1 MSSIP
6 ALLRDRVAA
15 TPDAEAYRVPSDDGW
30 TSITWRET
38 GERVR
43 ALALGL
49 AALGA
54 GPGTRV
60 SILCSTRL
68 EWVLADLAV
77 LATGA
82 ATTTIYPSN
91 TAAESAFVIV
101 DSGSTIVIAEDDDQ
115 VAKLRSVQKELPDVT
130 HVVVIDG
137 QAADDGWVITFASV
151 GADSTSDAGDGST
164 NEASAGSAVEP
175 GGPPAEAGD
184 ESAGEAGGGPAGD
197 SGPVKSGSGYDTMVD
212 AIGAGDLAT
221 LIYTSGTTG
230 RPKGVELTHDNW
242 LYVAAAVREL
252 DLISAD
258 DFHFL
263 WLPLS
268 HSFGKLLEVVMIDI
282 GVPTAID
289 GRLDR
294 IADNLGVLKPTFMA
308 AAPRIFEK
316 IHNTVVATVRREG
329 GVKAR
334 VFDWARRTGMR
345 VSRARQHDA
354 AIPLTTR
361 IEYGLADRLVFGKLR
376 ERFGGRIRFFI
387 SGSAPLDRDIA
398 EFFDAAG
405 LTILEGY
412 GLTESA
418 AGSCLSLPA
427 TVRFGTVGEPLP
439 GTSVRIADD
448 GEILI
453 GGRGIMRGYHNLP
466 EETAATLDDGWLRTG
481 DIGELD
487 QAGRLVITDRKK
499 ELIKTSGGKY
509 VAPTHLEG
517 RVKAACPYLSH
528 VFVHGDRRNYCTAL
542 VTLDMDVVRP
552 WAEAEGLPAD
562 PEALREHPR
571 VREQVGKAIDEVNA
585 DQASYATI
593 KKFAILAHDFTV
605 ESGELTPSLKV
616 KRKAVEERH
625 GGTLDAFYEG

>member
-6 ALLRDRVAA
+6 SLLRDRIAA

-30 TSITWRET
+30 ASLSWREV

-43 ALALGL
+43 GLALGL
-49 AALGA
+49 SGLGS

-68 EWVLADLAV
+68 EWILCDLAV

-91 TAAESAFVIV
+91 TAAESAFVIT
-101 DSGSTIVIAEDDDQ
+101 DSGSTIVIAENDEQ

-130 HVVVIDG
+130 RVVVIDG
-137 QAADDGWVITFASV
+137 SAGDDGWVVTLGSLAQD
-151 GADSTSDAGDGST
+151 GGPGAGD
-164 NEASAGSAVEP
+164 
-175 GGPPAEAGD
+175 
-184 ESAGEAGGGPAGD
+184 
-197 SGPVKSGSGYDTMVD
+197 YDAMVD
-212 AIGAGDLAT
+212 AIAQDDLAT

-242 LYVAAAVREL
+242 LYAAGAVREL
-252 DLISAD
+252 DLISPAD
-258 DFHFL
+258 LHFL

-289 GRLDR
+289 GRLDK
-294 IADNLGVLKPTFMA
+294 IADNLGVLRPTIMA

-316 IHNTVVATVRREG
+316 IHNTVTANVRRDG
-329 GVKAR
+329 GLKLR
-334 VFDWARRTGMR
+334 IFNWARQTGSR
-345 VSRARQHDA
+345 VVRARQRGSEV
-354 AIPLTTR
+354 PVTTR
-361 IEYGLADRLVFGKLR
+361 AEYALADRLVFAKLR

-387 SGSAPLDRDIA
+387 SGAAPLSQDIA

-412 GLTESA
+412 GLTESS
-418 AGSCLSLPA
+418 AGSFFNRPES
-427 TVRFGTVGEPLP
+427 VRFGTVGPPLP
-439 GTSVRIADD
+439 GTAVRIAED

-453 GGRGIMRGYHNLP
+453 GGRGVMRGYHGLP
-466 EETAATLDDGWLRTG
+466 AETAEALEDGWLHTG

-487 QAGRLVITDRKK
+487 DAGRLRITDRKK

-509 VAPTHLEG
+509 VAPTYLEG
-517 RVKAACPYLSH
+517 RIKAACPYVSH
-528 VFVHGDRRNYCTAL
+528 VFVHGDRRNYVTAL
-542 VTLDMDVVRP
+542 ITLDMDVAGP
-552 WAEAEGLPAD
+552 WAASESLPTD
-562 PEALREHPR
+562 PEELRRHPR
-571 VREQVGKAIDEVNA
+571 MREEVEKAINQVNA
-585 DQASYATI
+585 DQASYATV
-593 KKFAILAHDFTV
+593 KKFEILAEDFTV
-605 ESGELTPSLKV
+605 ETGELTPSLKI

-625 GGTLDAFYEG
+625 GETLDSFYA

>member
-6 ALLRDRVAA
+6 SLLRDRIAA

-30 TSITWRET
+30 TSLTWREV

-43 ALALGL
+43 GLALALSGL
-49 AALGA
+49 GS

-68 EWVLADLAV
+68 EWIVCDLAV

-91 TAAESAFVIV
+91 TAAESAFVIT
-101 DSGSTIVIAEDDDQ
+101 DSGSTIVIAENDEQ
-115 VAKLRSVQKELPDVT
+115 VTKLRSVQKELPDVT
-130 HVVVIDG
+130 HVIVIDG
-137 QAADDGWVITFASV
+137 SASDDGWVITL
-151 GADSTSDAGDGST
+151 DSLSGGDG
-164 NEASAGSAVEP
+164 
-175 GGPPAEAGD
+175 D
-184 ESAGEAGGGPAGD
+184 
-197 SGPVKSGSGYDTMVD
+197 YDAMVD
-212 AIGAGDLAT
+212 AIAQDDLAT

-242 LYVAAAVREL
+242 LYAAGAVREI
-252 DLISAD
+252 DLISPSD
-258 DFHFL
+258 LHFL

-289 GRLDR
+289 GRLDK
-294 IADNLGVLKPTFMA
+294 IAENLGAVKPTVMA

-316 IHNTVVATVRREG
+316 IHNTVVANMQREG
-329 GVKAR
+329 GLKLR
-334 VFDWARRTGMR
+334 IFTWARRTGQR
-345 VSRARQHDA
+345 VVGARQRGA
-354 AIPLTTR
+354 AIPVTTR
-361 IEYGLADRLVFGKLR
+361 AEYALADRLVFAKLR

-387 SGSAPLDRDIA
+387 SGAAPLNQEVA

-412 GLTESA
+412 GLTESS
-418 AGSCLSLPA
+418 AGSFLNRPES
-427 TVRFGTVGEPLP
+427 VRFGTVGLPFP
-439 GTSVRIADD
+439 GTEVRIADD

-453 GGRGIMRGYHNLP
+453 GGRGIMRGYHGLP
-466 EETAATLDDGWLRTG
+466 GETAEALEDGWLHTG

-487 QAGRLVITDRKK
+487 EAGRLRITDRKK

-509 VAPTHLEG
+509 VAPTYLEG
-517 RVKAACPYLSH
+517 RIKAACPFVSH
-528 VFVHGDRRNYCTAL
+528 VFVHGDRRNYVTAL
-542 VTLDMDVVRP
+542 VTLDMDVVKP
-552 WAEAEGLPAD
+552 WAQAESLPAE
-562 PEALREHPR
+562 PEELREHPR
-571 VREQVGKAIDEVNA
+571 MRAEVEKAIKQVNA
-585 DQASYATI
+585 SEASYATV
-593 KKFAILAHDFTV
+593 KKFAILAEDFSV
-605 ESGELTPSLKV
+605 ETGELTASLKI

-625 GGTLDAFYEG
+625 GATLDSFYE